1 MTNESFYESEINSSP
16 PDRSTDYYYWCS
28 FEDKEKTRIISLALY
43 KSVPDPQNPDVVLLP
58 FHDSRV
64 IEFLRPRNRASALG

>member
-1 MTNESFYESEINSSP
+1 MLSAVVIDDESKVRETLKQMLSIYCPNINVIGEADGVESG
-16 PDRSTDYYYWCS
+16 Y
-28 FEDKEKTRIISLALY
+28 RIITT
-43 KSVPDPQNPDVVLLP
+43 QNPDVVLLP